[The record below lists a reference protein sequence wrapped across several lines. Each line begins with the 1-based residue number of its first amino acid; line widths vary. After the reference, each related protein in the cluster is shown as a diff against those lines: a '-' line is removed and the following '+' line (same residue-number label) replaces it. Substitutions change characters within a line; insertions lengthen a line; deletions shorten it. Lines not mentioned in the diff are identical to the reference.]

1 MSERRHERFL
11 IKPWCWCP
19 RVPLYAIPPRSSW
32 LTWLCLLQVYKGPE
46 PWFRLPAAQTNCE
59 YRARVCA
66 GRQCHD
72 LPGCPELYGPYSP
85 SAVFCCQRRE
95 PGPAAAPAGAELAQ
109 SGKRLHEERV
119 IAIALLCGF
128 AVVAILFAVVIQYFV
143 IK

>member
-1 MSERRHERFL
+1 M
-11 IKPWCWCP
+11 
-19 RVPLYAIPPRSSW
+19 
-32 LTWLCLLQVYKGPE
+32 YKGPE

-66 GRQCHD
+66 GRQCQA

-85 SAVFCCQRRE
+85 STVFSLQRRE
-95 PGPAAAPAGAELAQ
+95 PGPAPAPPGPEQGQ
-109 SGKRLHEERV
+109 SGKRLREERA